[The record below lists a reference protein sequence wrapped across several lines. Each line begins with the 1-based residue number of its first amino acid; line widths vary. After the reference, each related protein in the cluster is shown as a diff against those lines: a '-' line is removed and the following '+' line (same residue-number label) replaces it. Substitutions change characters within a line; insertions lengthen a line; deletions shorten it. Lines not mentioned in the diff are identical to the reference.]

1 MLDKIDISARE
12 MVTLAGNLF
21 AAQKFDQAGRLYQ
34 AAANVEPDNFDA
46 VHGAGCSLA
55 IVKKY
60 AEALPWIDR
69 ASNIAFRKLMMAS
82 LAKAVAL
89 GEMGRTDEAFGM
101 INGML
106 AHDPGNAMLHYNR
119 AVLLTQL
126 FRFSEALD
134 EYDAVIKL
142 DPTLNADVGSP
153 AYSRGFI
160 HMMLGNYA
168 DGLRDLE
175 DRPKLPLP
183 PHLSGEQWT
192 GTQDLDGKT
201 IVVLWERGLGDNI
214 MFARYLPVITARWD
228 ARVVFFIPPGLPEA
242 LAAMPGVEVVT
253 EDAGLKAVRADYWV
267 RIMSLAYCLRTTKAT
282 IPPPVPLAH
291 DDELLAKWRWF
302 RGMGSQPHGDDPFRV
317 GLCWAGALK
326 KRHPRLRF
334 YGLQQDIREGDR
346 DAAAVLDIEHIGEQF
361 GNFRDTAHAMKCL
374 DLVIT
379 CDTSIAHMAGTV
391 GVPTW
396 VLLTTFR
403 TPWVYGETKS
413 AWYPSMTCFRQD
425 TDGDWPGVVARLT
438 GELET
443 LMSR

>member
-21 AAQKFDQAGRLYQ
+21 AAQKFDQAGRLYE
-34 AAANVEPDNFDA
+34 AASNAEPDNFDA

-60 AEALPWIDR
+60 GEALPWIDR
-69 ASNIAFRKLMMAS
+69 ATTIAFRKLMTAS
-82 LAKAVAL
+82 LAKAVVL

-126 FRFSEALD
+126 LRFSEALD

-183 PHLSGEQWT
+183 PYLSADASTSAHQWT

-201 IVVLWERGLGDNI
+201 ILVLWERALGDNI
-214 MFARYLPVITARWD
+214 MFARYLPVITARW
-228 ARVVFFIPPGLPEA
+228 
-242 LAAMPGVEVVT
+242 AAP
-253 EDAGLKAVRADYWV
+253 
-267 RIMSLAYCLRTTKAT
+267 
-282 IPPPVPLAH
+282 
-291 DDELLAKWRWF
+291 
-302 RGMGSQPHGDDPFRV
+302 
-317 GLCWAGALK
+317 
-326 KRHPRLRF
+326 
-334 YGLQQDIREGDR
+334 
-346 DAAAVLDIEHIGEQF
+346 
-361 GNFRDTAHAMKCL
+361 
-374 DLVIT
+374 
-379 CDTSIAHMAGTV
+379 
-391 GVPTW
+391 
-396 VLLTTFR
+396 
-403 TPWVYGETKS
+403 
-413 AWYPSMTCFRQD
+413 
-425 TDGDWPGVVARLT
+425 
-438 GELET
+438 
-443 LMSR
+443 